1 MTKKEKREGKIS
13 IINNSTFF
21 SIMQGK
27 NIFIFPRLWY
37 STYLI
42 TLPPY
47 RPLISWCSS
56 TMVGSCQPCR
66 NLTRGRNMTQDSSNQ
81 SINQTT
87 MFLPCLD
94 VVDLELVHADV
105 VGLQLLFVQ
114 GDHLKQ
120 GVIQPSKKRILSRSF
135 INKKGTINQSSQ
147 MEKLL

>member
-1 MTKKEKREGKIS
+1 MK
-13 IINNSTFF
+13 
-21 SIMQGK
+21 
-27 NIFIFPRLWY
+27 
-37 STYLI
+37 
-42 TLPPY
+42 
-47 RPLISWCSS
+47 
-56 TMVGSCQPCR
+56 
-66 NLTRGRNMTQDSSNQ
+66 QDSSNQ
-81 SINQTT
+81 SINQTNINYSA
-87 MFLPCLD
+87 MLADHMLALLLPCLD

>member
-1 MTKKEKREGKIS
+1 
-13 IINNSTFF
+13 
-21 SIMQGK
+21 
-27 NIFIFPRLWY
+27 
-37 STYLI
+37 
-42 TLPPY
+42 
-47 RPLISWCSS
+47 
-56 TMVGSCQPCR
+56 
-66 NLTRGRNMTQDSSNQ
+66 
-81 SINQTT
+81 